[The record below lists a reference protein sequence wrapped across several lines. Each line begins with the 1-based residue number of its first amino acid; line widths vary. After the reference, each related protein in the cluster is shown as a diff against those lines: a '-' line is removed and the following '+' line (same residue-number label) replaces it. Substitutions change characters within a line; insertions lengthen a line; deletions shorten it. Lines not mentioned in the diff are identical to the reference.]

1 MEIQRFDTEGPFL
14 TTLVRHHD
22 DRGFFTE
29 IFKESMAEELQLP
42 KFVQENMS
50 TSAKGVVRGLH
61 WQTEPMTQGKLVCC
75 LAGSIVD
82 YFVDIR
88 KSSPQFG
95 KVFSAHLGSDKTQWL
110 WVPAGFAHGF
120 ESLEDDTVVMYK
132 VTNPWSKDHE
142 RSLSPLDGSLQ
153 IKFASSSPILSSKD
167 AEAPMLVDWDADSLF
182 K

>member
-14 TTLVRHHD
+14 ITLVRHHD
-22 DRGFFTE
+22 ERGFFTE
-29 IFKESMAEELQLP
+29 IFKESIAEQLKLP

-61 WQTEPMTQGKLVCC
+61 WQTEPMSQGKLVCC
-75 LAGSIVD
+75 LSGSIVD

-95 KVFSAHLGSDKTQWL
+95 KVFSARLGADKTQWL

-120 ESLEDDTVVMYK
+120 ESLEDETVVMYK
-132 VTNPWSKDHE
+132 VTNPWSKNNE
-142 RSLSPLDGSLQ
+142 RSLSPLDSSLGLR
-153 IKFASSSPILSSKD
+153 FASNSPVLSSKD
-167 AEAPMLVDWDADSLF
+167 AEAPMLANLEPASLF
-182 K
+182 E